1 MHQVRITALRQT
13 VYSDLVNQ
21 FENPILLPCTIQP
34 GQQWISIDGKCP
46 DGMCASAWLSMKE
59 FVQSLAH
66 GKGHFYDGWM
76 RNPMSAMVSCNDG
89 FRPMSFY
96 LELIDEHIPLADLTD
111 LVSARTVTSAPAPTP
126 SRPSASQPSTM
137 AQPIKKAEP
146 KDRSQERLHK
156 LLLAIGDQT
165 MPRRQIIAYLDLKQ
179 NSRRVFTDNYLK
191 PAIAQGYVVMARPS
205 SPNSPEQAYRLSTDG
220 LEIWTQLQ
228 STSQEDSK
236 NNCL

>member
-1 MHQVRITALRQT
+1 MYQVRITALRQT

-46 DGMCASAWLSMKE
+46 EGMCASAWLSMKE

-89 FRPMSFY
+89 FRPMTFY
-96 LELIDEHIPLADLTD
+96 LELIDDRTPLADLTH
-111 LVSARTVTSAPAPTP
+111 LVSTNSVASAPAPTP
-126 SRPSASQPSTM
+126 ACSLAPKAKPVT
-137 AQPIKKAEP
+137 KAEY
-146 KDRSQERLHK
+146 KDKSQERLHK
-156 LLLAIGDQT
+156 LILAIGEQT

-179 NSRRVFTDNYLK
+179 NSRRVFIDNYLK

-220 LEIWTQLQ
+220 LELWTQLQ
-228 STSQEDSK
+228 SAIQDTK
-236 NNCL
+236 